1 MKKHENSNM
10 EEKQNKKKNVHRKAL
25 LRRIILAAVG
35 IILGVNVYLAN
46 AKGIGGNQLP
56 MPFGYGIANVLSGS
70 MEPTFSKGALLLV
83 KETSDVEPGDIV
95 VYQSGQELIVH
106 RVISLDKE
114 MGIVI
119 TQGDAN
125 NVADE
130 PFEISQIRGEVI
142 GWVPFLG
149 NIAAVLKT
157 PAGILIILILAFL
170 LTEASYRRQKDADD
184 RELEDIKAE
193 IRRLREEQQEE
204 SDKEEERIKR
214 N

>member
-1 MKKHENSNM
+1 MKKHENNNI
-10 EEKQNKKKNVHRKAL
+10 EEKQKSRQSVRRKTL
-25 LRRIILAAVG
+25 VRRIILAAVG
-35 IILGVNVYLAN
+35 VILGVNVYLAN

-70 MEPTFSKGALLLV
+70 MEPTFSKGTLLLV
-83 KETSDVEPGDIV
+83 KESTDVEPGDIV

-114 MGIVI
+114 TGTVI

-130 PFEISQIRGEVI
+130 PFDISQIRGEVI

-149 NIAAVLKT
+149 NVAAILKT

-184 RELEDIKAE
+184 QELENIKAE
-193 IRRLREEQQEE
+193 IRRL
-204 SDKEEERIKR
+204 KEEKQKESE
-214 N
+214 